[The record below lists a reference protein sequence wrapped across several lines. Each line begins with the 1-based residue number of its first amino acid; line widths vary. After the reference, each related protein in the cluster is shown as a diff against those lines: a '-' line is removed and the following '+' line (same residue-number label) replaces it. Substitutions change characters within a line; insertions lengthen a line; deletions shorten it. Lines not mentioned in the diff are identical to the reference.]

1 MSFPPE
7 VIAAA
12 AREREVKL
20 TTKGRRT
27 GKPHMVT
34 IWVSTDGDRLFI
46 RSGGG
51 LGRDWPQ
58 NLMAAGTG
66 VLHVGGKEVAVRA
79 RQVTD
84 AAEARAVSGF
94 VRRKYG
100 SYVKP
105 SAAGEPLTPGET
117 ASFELLPV

>member
-1 MSFPPE
+1 MSFPAE

-27 GKPHMVT
+27 GKPHTVT
-34 IWVSTDGDRLFI
+34 IWVSPDGDRLFI

-58 NLMAAGTG
+58 NLMAAGSG
-66 VLHVGGKEVAVRA
+66 VLHVGGKDVPVRA
-79 RQVTD
+79 RHVTD

-100 SYVKP
+100 INVTT
-105 SAAGEPLTPGET
+105 SAEGQALTPGEA
-117 ASFELLPV
+117 ASFELLPG